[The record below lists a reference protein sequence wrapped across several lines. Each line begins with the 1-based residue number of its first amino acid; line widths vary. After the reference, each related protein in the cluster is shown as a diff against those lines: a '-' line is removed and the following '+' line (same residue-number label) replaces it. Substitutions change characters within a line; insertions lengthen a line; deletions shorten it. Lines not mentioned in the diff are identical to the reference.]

1 MHTVKTLIPVLL
13 LLAVISC
20 SKGLPRTPTEAFRMT
35 AAAMEAKDAR
45 RLYEL
50 MSKPSREQLVRTSK
64 LAEKMNSA
72 QKGSLEQKG
81 VIPASADAGAILKAW
96 LEHDEAD
103 PVLAAF
109 RRSVLIVTEKDG
121 EAEIRVDNGIELRF
135 VKEGL
140 YWKFAL

>member
-13 LLAVISC
+13 LLAVVSC
-20 SKGLPRTPTEAFRMT
+20 AKGLPRTPSEAFRMT
-35 AAAMEAKDAR
+35 AAAVEAKDAN

-50 MSKPSREQLVRTSK
+50 MAKPSREQLLRTAK
-64 LAEKMNSA
+64 LAERMNAA
-72 QKGSLEQKG
+72 QKESLAKKG
-81 VIPASADAGAILKAW
+81 VLPASADAGAVLKAW
-96 LEHDEAD
+96 LENDEAD

-109 RRSVLIVTEKDG
+109 RRSVLMVNEKDG
-121 EAEIRVDNGIELRF
+121 EAKIRLDNGIELRF

>member
-1 MHTVKTLIPVLL
+1 MHAVKIILPVLL

-20 SKGLPRTPTEAFRMT
+20 SKGLPRTPSEAFRMT
-35 AAAMEAKDAR
+35 AAAVEAKDAR

-50 MSKPSREQLVRTSK
+50 MAKPSREQLLRTAK
-64 LAEKMNSA
+64 LAEKMNAA
-72 QKGSLEQKG
+72 QKESLEKKG
-81 VIPASADAGAILKAW
+81 AMPAAADAGAILKAW
-96 LEHDEAD
+96 LERDEAD

-109 RRSVLIVTEKDG
+109 RRSVLMVTEKDG
-121 EAEIRVDNGIELRF
+121 EAKVRLDNGIELRF